1 MDQCSVCATARS
13 LNAVKL
19 SESFCKRCK
28 NTSDSPNLPPQIR
41 ALPINLHFFSSD
53 VAFTSCRDL
62 RTTSERVV
70 QPELA
75 RQRMIGEKSS
85 ADEKWSRRGAVMRRS
100 FRGGK
105 NDFLQSRNA
114 FLELDQTGLNG
125 TMGSQPGRGSGG
137 GITGMAELAHLHQGP
152 DTMTSMTIHSIW
164 LNQGGQSMLLPTL
177 VDAYKW
183 CLCNWTSLNCISQ
196 SRPEKVRE

>member
-1 MDQCSVCATARS
+1 M
-13 LNAVKL
+13 
-19 SESFCKRCK
+19 
-28 NTSDSPNLPPQIR
+28 
-41 ALPINLHFFSSD
+41 
-53 VAFTSCRDL
+53 AFTSCRDL

-75 RQRMIGEKSS
+75 RQRKIGEKNP
-85 ADEKWSRRGAVMRRS
+85 AHEKWARRGVIMRPFVRAAI
-100 FRGGK
+100 RGGK

-152 DTMTSMTIHSIW
+152 DAMTSRTIQFIW

-196 SRPEKVRE
+196 SRPEKV